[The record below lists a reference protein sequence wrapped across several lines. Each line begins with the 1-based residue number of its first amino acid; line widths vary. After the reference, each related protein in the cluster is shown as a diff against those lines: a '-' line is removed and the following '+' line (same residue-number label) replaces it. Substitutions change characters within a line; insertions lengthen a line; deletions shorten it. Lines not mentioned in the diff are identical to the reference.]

1 MLHHREE
8 RIRRVY
14 EALQRFSTVQFFRQE
29 KKIKRRAKKIVVGD
43 SQIGKRNFQRNII
56 HIYDDVVFCNRTTNL
71 YNEAIAANPQ
81 F

>member
-1 MLHHREE
+1 M
-8 RIRRVY
+8 RRCRDSQQY
-14 EALQRFSTVQFFRQE
+14 SSLDKK